1 MTCPKHL
8 HGKKAS
14 NNNNKLAVFSAM
26 LEQELQYRSVHYLN
40 NAVVTRAKAAH
51 RSRVCRWIFDT
62 ISCAR
67 LSRETAVVAISY
79 LDRFLSCSCSS
90 SSSSPRA
97 KKALMDRK
105 EYQLVAMTCLYL
117 AIKIHEPKMMDAET
131 ISSLSRG
138 VHTGQDILARE
149 RELLTSLRC
158 KVNDV
163 TPLHFTSRMLNLLPQ
178 DLPESRKKALHELC
192 EASLQEQILLAIEDY
207 GFVIVRRSSI
217 AIAAMINSLKNVP
230 QDILSS
236 HEKKQYLQVLSDAF
250 GFNIAKSPLINAVA
264 SRLWLN
270 MNKSSPP
277 SSYSSS
283 RSINGKESSTPQP
296 NQVINDASSVVC
308 TSKAA

>member
-1 MTCPKHL
+1 
-8 HGKKAS
+8 
-14 NNNNKLAVFSAM
+14 M
-26 LEQELQYRSVHYLN
+26 LEQELQYRSEHYLN

-67 LSRETAVVAISY
+67 LPRVTAIVAISY

-138 VHTGQDILARE
+138 IHTGQDILACE

-178 DLPESRKKALHELC
+178 DLPESRKKTLHELC
-192 EASLQEQILLAIEDY
+192 EASLQQQILLAIEDY

-217 AIAAMINSLKNVP
+217 AIAAMTNSLDNVP

-236 HEKKQYLQVLSDAF
+236 QEKRQYLQVLSDAF
-250 GFNIAKSPLINAVA
+250 GFDIATSPLVNDVA
-264 SRLWLN
+264 GRLRLN
-270 MNKSSPP
+270 MNTSSPP
-277 SSYSSS
+277 SSSSPS
-283 RSINGKESSTPQP
+283 KSINGKASSTHKPK
-296 NQVINDASSVVC
+296 QVINEVSSLVC
-308 TSKAA
+308 SSKEA

>member
-1 MTCPKHL
+1 
-8 HGKKAS
+8 
-14 NNNNKLAVFSAM
+14 
-26 LEQELQYRSVHYLN
+26 
-40 NAVVTRAKAAH
+40 
-51 RSRVCRWIFDT
+51 
-62 ISCAR
+62 
-67 LSRETAVVAISY
+67 
-79 LDRFLSCSCSS
+79 
-90 SSSSPRA
+90 
-97 KKALMDRK
+97 MDRK